1 MRVYRNGAQV
11 LNATAKTITAIT
23 KANPGV
29 LTSNSHGFS
38 NGDEVYIVSVGGM
51 TELNGRNYRVANSTT
66 NTFTLTDL
74 YGTAINTT
82 SFTTFTSGGTATEI
96 FELASPYPEA
106 VLFDVR
112 FVQSADTMYF
122 VHPATPSAP

>member
-1 MRVYRNGAQV
+1 MARRY

-23 KANPGV
+23 KASPGV

-51 TELNGRNYRVANSTT
+51 VELNGRNYRVANSST

-74 YGTAINTT
+74 YGVAINTT
-82 SFTTFTSGGTATEI
+82 S
-96 FELASPYPEA
+96 
-106 VLFDVR
+106 
-112 FVQSADTMYF
+112 
-122 VHPATPSAP
+122 VHHLHQRRHCHRDL